1 MMGMQSEIDLNFW
14 VTRGMARRLGVN
26 ISEAMH
32 NGFLTQADFAE
43 MITTCRT
50 CGRTEFCLA
59 VLAEKGEG
67 PQAIPTDCP
76 NYEVLTSLRA
86 LQ

>member
-1 MMGMQSEIDLNFW
+1 MGMQSSIDLNFW
-14 VTRGMARRLGVN
+14 ITRGMARRLGLN
-26 ISEAMH
+26 LSEAMH
-32 NGFLTQADFAE
+32 DGFLTQADFTK

-67 PQAIPTDCP
+67 PEPIPQDCP
-76 NYEVLTSLRA
+76 NAEILNSLRA
-86 LQ
+86 LH